1 MRDSCLGR
9 CDKDMKHSVILSQ
22 HSEHSEH
29 SEHVSI
35 LARRIKAVLKSD
47 ADFFAQLGAVSSVI
61 GKGSGL

>member
-9 CDKDMKHSVILSQ
+9 CDTDMKHSVILSQ

-29 SEHVSI
+29 VSI
-35 LARRIKAVLKSD
+35 LAWRIKAVLKSD